1 MTLNLNP
8 VMSIIANVPAA
19 VTSTVR
25 LTTPIET
32 HLSMFFFFLFNQ
44 IAASRVVRRLA
55 NFLPTNAEF
64 FSSVLSDDLLQ

>member
-19 VTSTVR
+19 VVSTVR
-25 LTTPIET
+25 LKIPIENKN
-32 HLSMFFFFLFNQ
+32 HYRRFLIQ

-55 NFLPTNAEF
+55 NFSPTSAEL
-64 FSSVLSDDLLQ
+64 FS